1 MKNTVPSSPATQ
13 KRFGLA
19 RVLSKMGYCSRSEAE
34 ALVRAGRVALNG
46 IVKTD
51 PETPVRMG
59 IDEVAV
65 DGKDI
70 KPVARVYW
78 MLNKPRGLVTTADDE
93 KGRETV
99 YTLLP
104 KGLPWMG
111 PVGRLDMA
119 SEGLLLMTNDTEWA
133 NRITAPESHL
143 DKTYHVHIGS
153 AADEALLKKFE
164 TGIEDKGDLLK
175 AKHASVLRADGENGW
190 LEIVLDEGKNR
201 QIRRMVEAAGIEV
214 ISLVRVKIGGL
225 ERGDLPKG
233 AARELTPEE
242 LKLLL

>member
-1 MKNTVPSSPATQ
+1 MKEQTKTPDTT
-13 KRFGLA
+13 KRYGIA

-34 ALVRAGRVALNG
+34 GLVRAGRVALNG
-46 IVKTD
+46 SVKTD

-59 IDEVAV
+59 IDEISV

-70 KPVARVYW
+70 KAVPKIYW

-104 KGLPWMG
+104 KDLPWMG
-111 PVGRLDMA
+111 PVGRLDMD

-133 NRITAPESHL
+133 NRITAPDSHL
-143 DKTYHVHIGS
+143 EKTYHVQTDR
-153 AADEALLKKFE
+153 AADDELLKKFE
-164 TGIEDKGDLLK
+164 TGIEDDGDFLKSKRANLLK
-175 AKHASVLRADGENGW
+175 NGW

-201 QIRRMVEAAGIEV
+201 QIRRIAEAAGAEV
-214 ISLVRVKIGGL
+214 LQLVRVKIGRL
-225 ERGDLPKG
+225 ELGELPKG

>member
-1 MKNTVPSSPATQ
+1 MSAPSPETPDTT
-13 KRFGLA
+13 KRYGLA
-19 RVLSKMGYCSRSEAE
+19 RVLSKMGYCSRKAAE
-34 ALVRAGRVALNG
+34 ELVIAGRVALNG
-46 IVKTD
+46 VVRTD

-59 IDEVAV
+59 YDEISV
-65 DGKDI
+65 DGKAVEAQT
-70 KPVARVYW
+70 KVYW

-143 DKTYHVHIGS
+143 EKTYHVQIGRV
-153 AADEALLKKFE
+153 ADQLLLERFE
-164 TGIEDKGDLLK
+164 TGVEDGGEVLK
-175 AKHASVLRADGENGW
+175 AKRASMLREGERNCW
-190 LEIVLDEGKNR
+190 LEIVLEEGKNR

-214 ISLVRVKIGGL
+214 LRLVRVKIGRL
-225 ERGDLPKG
+225 ELGELQKG
-233 AARELTPEE
+233 AARELTAGE